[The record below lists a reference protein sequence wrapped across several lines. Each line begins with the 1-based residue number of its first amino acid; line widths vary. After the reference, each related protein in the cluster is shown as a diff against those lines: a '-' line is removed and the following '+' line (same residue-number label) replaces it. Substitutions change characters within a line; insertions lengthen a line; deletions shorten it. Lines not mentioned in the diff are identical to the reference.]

1 MSTDDTTTET
11 DAPTDGQ
18 TRTADAERAGTA
30 ATTETGTEAEVGTE
44 TEIETET
51 ETTERSESICGGADA
66 AEVGPKDPGDT
77 EDTATA
83 DTAEQTTADAGST
96 TSSCGGATEPES
108 SACGASG
115 SADASA
121 SSSSCG
127 ASTDDDTVEQEVGAT
142 VDDFEGDA
150 GSLTAVGLGPGQPEG
165 MTERATRALADAEH
179 IVGYTTYVEL
189 LPDEITDDAEEIYDT
204 PMCGEV
210 SRTEEAI
217 DRALAGNDVA
227 IVGSGDPNVYALAG
241 LALEITESKGATA
254 SMLDFEVVPGVPAAQ
269 SCGARLGAPLVNDS
283 VSVSLSDHLTPMEE
297 IESRLH
303 AVAGEGFTISIYNPW
318 SRKRR
323 ENFQRACEI
332 LREHRADDTPV
343 GIVHG
348 AGREDEA
355 VEITTLGELPSYGE
369 TELVDMTTT
378 LVIGNEET
386 YVWDGRMVTPRGYE
400 TKYDY

>member
-1 MSTDDTTTET
+1 MSTDDTSTPTDTDVSTETET
-11 DAPTDGQ
+11 DASTD
-18 TRTADAERAGTA
+18 
-30 ATTETGTEAEVGTE
+30 TETN
-44 TEIETET
+44 
-51 ETTERSESICGGADA
+51 S
-66 AEVGPKDPGDT
+66 
-77 EDTATA
+77 
-83 DTAEQTTADAGST
+83 
-96 TSSCGGATEPES
+96 SSCGASSSTDTS
-108 SACGASG
+108 SACGASTDTD
-115 SADASA
+115 S

-127 ASTDDDTVEQEVGAT
+127 ASSDDGDEEEVGAT
-142 VDDFEGDA
+142 VDDFDA
-150 GSLTAVGLGPGQPEG
+150 EPGSLTAVGLGPGHAEG
-165 MTERATRALADAEH
+165 MTERAKRELHDAEH
-179 IVGYTTYVEL
+179 IVGYTTYIDL
-189 LPDEITDDAEEIYDT
+189 IPDEITEDAEEIYDT

-254 SMLDFEVVPGVPAAQ
+254 SAVDFDVIPGVPAAQ

-283 VSVSLSDHLTPMEE
+283 VSISLSDHLTPMEE

-323 ENFQRACEI
+323 ENFQKACEI
-332 LREHRADDTPV
+332 LLDHRDADTPV

-348 AGREDEA
+348 AGRDDEE
-355 VEITTLGELPSYGE
+355 VEITTLGELESYGE
-369 TELVDMTTT
+369 SDLIDMTTT
-378 LVIGNEET
+378 IVIGNEET
-386 YVWDGRMVTPRGYE
+386 YVWDDRMVTPRGYE